1 MKHEKNTSE
10 IDQLKQVL
18 AKSFDGSEGDD
29 VPPMPDGLRDRIADQ
44 YGRTASSEVVE
55 RTGDSFFSLLGQ
67 LFRRPAFA
75 AVTAAVIMLVVATAI
90 FNKPGGGEPFRDPGG
105 DTRSAVTLVLH
116 LIDTPTTDAIKS
128 AGFASEALMETK
140 NPDELGAVLQKA
152 GVRIVLDGRV
162 GKIFGYLPGEV
173 TPAIEEDLPADPA
186 ALAAKV
192 AAFQAKL
199 TK

>member
-1 MKHEKNTSE
+1 MNHEKNTSD

-29 VPPMPDGLRDRIADQ
+29 VPPMPEGLRDRIADQ
-44 YGRTASSEVVE
+44 YGRTASHEVVE
-55 RTGDSFFSLLGQ
+55 STGERFFSLISQ
-67 LFRRPAFA
+67 LFRKPAFA
-75 AVTAAVIMLVVATAI
+75 VGMAAVVMLIVATAV
-90 FNKPGGGEPFRDPGG
+90 FNRPDSTTGFRGG
-105 DTRSAVTLVLH
+105 DDPSSVTLVLH
-116 LIDTPTTDAIKS
+116 LIDAPTTEVIKTS
-128 AGFASEALMETK
+128 GFDSEALKETK
-140 NPDELGAVLQKA
+140 NPDELGEVLDSA

-162 GKIFGYLPGEV
+162 NKILGYMPGE
-173 TPAIEEDLPADPA
+173 TEPAIEEDMPSDPA

>member
-10 IDQLKQVL
+10 MDQLKQVL

-44 YGRTASSEVVE
+44 YGRSTSSEVVE

-67 LFRRPAFA
+67 LFRKPAFA
-75 AVTAAVIMLVVATAI
+75 VVTAGVIMMVVATAV
-90 FNKPGGGEPFRDPGG
+90 FKRPGSEPFRDPGG
-105 DTRSAVTLVLH
+105 TPSAVTLVLH
-116 LIDTPTTDAIKS
+116 QIDAPTTEGIKS
-128 AGFASEALMETK
+128 AGFASKALTETQ
-140 NPDELGAVLQKA
+140 NADELGAALEA
-152 GVRIVLDGRV
+152 EGVRIVIDGAA
-162 GKIFGYLPGEV
+162 GKIFGYLPGEA